1 MLNIGL
7 WEWVSFLIL
16 TVMFW
21 VIPFWKIFKKLG
33 YPPVLSL
40 IMLVPVLN
48 IAALWYIAIGEWP
61 AKKNQF
67 FTNQF

>member
-1 MLNIGL
+1 MFGIGL
-7 WEWVSFLIL
+7 WEWVSFVIL
-16 TVMFW
+16 TVLFW
-21 VIPFWKIFKKLG
+21 IIPFWKIFERLG

-48 IAALWYIAIGEWP
+48 IAALWYLAIGEWP
-61 AKKNQF
+61 MKRNRF